1 MKTRTLF
8 TIGLFIMLLALLFI
22 NFKNARSSYF
32 QAFLMYDF
40 NRDSYTLPY
49 ELYSNELDDNFPNMT
64 RTTLPI
70 KFMKARYLLKLDSIE
85 TAKKLLYAAR
95 KDNPYIKGPEHMLA
109 RIFLEEKNIDSAYYY
124 SSEAFY
130 EMPNVIA
137 HRYTFF
143 RVLQQ
148 MNDSA
153 QLDLAFNIIKERPE
167 PQHWYDYIYTKFKIN
182 NKDDKLVSL
191 IEEFKEEFPNED
203 FTTINEISNFIQL
216 GSEAFTLSAALSAL
230 GNSKFS
236 EEEYIEAANYYEKAI
251 DFNSKEY
258 IYFENAAIAYDLSN
272 NYSKALE
279 YYDRVINNFKTSDG
293 RAEFYKG
300 LMLIRNDKPIEG
312 CRILE
317 VASRKKFILKNDGLS
332 ALLVFQ
338 ELCLNNPNN

>member
-1 MKTRTLF
+1 MKTRNF
-8 TIGLFIMLLALLFI
+8 YTIGLFVMLLSLFFI
-22 NFKNARSSYF
+22 NFKNVRSSYF

-40 NRDSYTLPY
+40 NSDSYTLPY
-49 ELYSNELDDNFPNMT
+49 EQYSNKLDDNFPNLT

-70 KFMKARYLLKLDSIE
+70 KFMKARYLLKLDSLD
-85 TAKKLLYAAR
+85 TTKKLLYAAI
-95 KDNPYIKGPEHMLA
+95 KDNPYIKGPEQMLA

-124 SSEAFY
+124 SNEAFY
-130 EMPNVIA
+130 EMPNVVA

-148 MNDSA
+148 MNDSV
-153 QLDLAFNIIKERPE
+153 QLDRAFKIIKERSDPS
-167 PQHWYDYIYTKFKIN
+167 HWYDYIYTKFKIN
-182 NKDDKLVSL
+182 NKNDELLSL
-191 IEEFKEEFPNED
+191 IEEFKEKFPNED
-203 FTTINEISNFIQL
+203 FATINEISSFIKL

-230 GNSKFS
+230 GDSKFL
-236 EEEYIEAANYYEKAI
+236 EEDYIEAAKLYEKAI
-251 DFNSKEY
+251 DFNKNEY
-258 IYFENAAIAYDLSN
+258 LYFENAAISYDLSN

-279 YYDRVINNFKTSDG
+279 YYNVVIDNFKSSDG

-300 LMLIRNDKPIEG
+300 LMLIRTDKPVEG

-338 ELCLNNPNN
+338 QLCLNNPNN